1 VHGRG
6 TTGDEVIP
14 LEIQAFL
21 NQLRSRPD
29 YQGQIAHIE
38 HLPPRR
44 TNTGKLDE
52 PLAGGLQDCLE
63 VNGLWPLYAHQAR
76 AVDLSRQGK
85 NVIIATFSASG
96 KTLCYNIAVMQAML
110 TEPGCRALYLFPTK
124 ALAQDQLGK
133 LHQQFCPDLLPD
145 EAIAT
150 FDGDTPKSERADV
163 RRQSRII
170 LTNPDML
177 HIGIMPNHLNWAGF
191 FRHLRYV
198 VVDEAHIYRGVFG
211 SHVACVLRRLRRL
224 CRAYGSSPRFILA
237 TATVANPG
245 EHAER
250 LTGLPCEVVDNDG
263 SPRGWKDFVFWNP
276 PLIDEKKTARRS
288 AHWETTN
295 IFTALVEQGTR
306 TLTFT
311 RTRRLTELIYVYAK
325 DRLGEISY
333 KLSKL
338 VMPYRAGY
346 MPEDRRRIEQGLFG
360 GKLLGVVATN
370 ALELGID
377 SGGLEATVLD
387 GYPGSISSTWQ
398 QAGRSG
404 RSTGES
410 LSFLVAWDNPL
421 DQYFMRHPS
430 DFFQKGFE
438 NVLVNP
444 GNPYILKAHLL
455 SAAWERPLDTTDEAV
470 FGPNYVPQRD
480 ALVEEGQLRERR
492 GRWYLAPTIAYPA
505 QNINIRSTSGETY
518 SVVDVSTGSLMET
531 VEGSVAFFQVHP
543 GAIYLHQGES
553 YLITRL
559 DLTNK
564 VAYAEPTRAQYY
576 TETKEIHDL
585 RIIKVRENKTIG
597 PVTVNIGDVE
607 VTVAVVGFK
616 KIRQFSEETIGEEPL
631 DLPTITFPTV
641 ALWFDVP
648 PAAAA
653 RIAASGMDFAGGL
666 HATEH
671 AAIGILPLFALCD
684 RNDIGGVSTPFHPD
698 TGRAQVF
705 IYDAYPGGIGIAEKG
720 YEIITDLWQATLRVI
735 AECPCDDGCPSC
747 VQSPK
752 CGNNNKP
759 LDKAAA
765 KVILREIQSG

>member
-1 VHGRG
+1 M
-6 TTGDEVIP
+6 
-14 LEIQAFL
+14 EIQAFL
-21 NQLRSRPD
+21 NHIRSLPGYD
-29 YQGQIAHIE
+29 NQIAHIE
-38 HLPPRR
+38 HIAPRR
-44 TNTGKLDE
+44 AAYGNLDE
-52 PLAGGLQDCLE
+52 PLSPALQARLDA
-63 VNGLWPLYAHQAR
+63 NGLSRLYAHQAAAVNHVR
-76 AVDLSRQGK
+76 AGR
-85 NVIIATFSASG
+85 NVIIATSSASG
-96 KTLCYNIAVMQAML
+96 KTLVYNIAVMQAVL
-110 TEPGCRALYLFPTK
+110 TDPATRAIFLFPTK
-124 ALAQDQLGK
+124 ALAQDQLHK
-133 LHQQFCPDLLPD
+133 LHELFSPGLLPV
-145 EAIAT
+145 EGIAT
-150 FDGDTPKSERADV
+150 FDGDTPRSERADV
-163 RRQSRII
+163 RRYGRII

-177 HIGIMPNHLNWAGF
+177 HVGILPQHPSWASLL
-191 FRHLRYV
+191 RHLKYV

-211 SHVACVLRRLRRL
+211 SHVGCVLRRLRRL
-224 CRAYGSSPRFILA
+224 CRLYGSDPQFVLCS
-237 TATVANPG
+237 ATVANPA
-245 EHAER
+245 EHALA
-250 LTGLPCEVVDNDG
+250 LTGLPCEVVDNDT

-276 PLIDEKKTARRS
+276 PLRDEKKTARRS
-288 AHWETTN
+288 AHWESTN
-295 IFTALVEQGTR
+295 LFTALIEQGTR

-311 RTRRLTELIYVYAK
+311 RTRRLTELIYIYTK
-325 DRLGEISY
+325 QCLLETSY
-333 KLSKL
+333 ELSKL
-338 VMPYRAGY
+338 VMPYRGGY
-346 MPEDRRRIEQGLFG
+346 MPEDRRRIEKDLFG

-377 SGGLEATVLD
+377 SGGLEATILD

-404 RSTGES
+404 RSQGES

-438 NVLVNP
+438 HVLVNP

-455 SAAWERPLDTTDEAV
+455 CAAWERPLDASDGEL
-470 FGPNYVPQRD
+470 FGNDFAPQRD
-480 ALVEEGQLRERR
+480 ALAAEGQLRERR
-492 GRWYLAPTIAYPA
+492 HKWYLAPSVAYPA
-505 QNINIRSTSGETY
+505 ANINIRSSSGEDY
-518 SVVDVSTGSLMET
+518 SVVDMSTGSLMET
-531 VEGSVAFFQVHP
+531 VESSVAFFQVHP

-559 DLTNK
+559 DLTNR
-564 VAYAEPTRAQYY
+564 VAYAEPNRASYY

-585 RIIKVRENKTIG
+585 HVLKVRDTKAIG
-597 PVTVNIGDVE
+597 PVNVSVGDVE
-607 VTVAVVGFK
+607 VTIDVVGFK
-616 KIRQFSEETIGEEPL
+616 KYRQFSEEVIGEEPL

-648 PAAAA
+648 AKALA
-653 RIAASGMDFAGGL
+653 RIAEKGRDFAGGL

-684 RNDIGGVSTPFHPD
+684 RNDIGGVSTPLHPD

-720 YEIITDLWQATLRVI
+720 YDMITELWQATLTVI

-759 LDKAAA
+759 LDKLAA
-765 KVILREIQSG
+765 KWILEEIQSG

>member
-1 VHGRG
+1 M
-6 TTGDEVIP
+6 
-14 LEIQAFL
+14 EIQAFL
-21 NQLRSRPD
+21 NHVRSQST
-29 YQGQIAHIE
+29 YENQIAHIE
-38 HLPPRR
+38 HIAPRR
-44 TNTGKLDE
+44 ASYAGLDE
-52 PLAGGLQDCLE
+52 PLSAELQDCLDGQ
-63 VNGLWPLYAHQAR
+63 GLSPLYSHQAE
-76 AVDLSRQGK
+76 AVNKIRRGK
-85 NVIIATFSASG
+85 NVIIATSSASG
-96 KTLCYNIAVMQAML
+96 KTLCYNIAVMQAIL
-110 TEPGCRALYLFPTK
+110 KEPATRALFLFPTK
-124 ALAQDQLGK
+124 ALAQDQLLK
-133 LHQQFCPDLLPD
+133 LHELFCPGLLPS
-145 EAIAT
+145 EGAAT
-150 FDGDTPKSERADV
+150 FDGDTPRSERADV
-163 RRQSRII
+163 RRYGRIV

-177 HIGIMPNHLNWAGF
+177 HVGIMPNHQSWAGLL
-191 FRHLRYV
+191 RHLKYV

-224 CRAYGSSPRFILA
+224 CRLYGSEPQFILC

-245 EHAER
+245 EHASG

-276 PLIDEKKTARRS
+276 PLMDEKKTARRS
-288 AHWETTN
+288 AHWESTN
-295 IFTALVEQGTR
+295 LFTALVSQGTR

-311 RTRRLTELIYVYAK
+311 RTRRLTELIYIYTK
-325 DRLGEISY
+325 QRLMEISY
-333 KLSKL
+333 QLSQL
-338 VMPYRAGY
+338 VMPYRGGY
-346 MPEDRRRIEQGLFG
+346 MPEDRRRIERELFG

-377 SGGLEATVLD
+377 SGGLEATILD

-404 RSTGES
+404 RSQGES

-438 NVLVNP
+438 HVLVNP
-444 GNPYILKAHLL
+444 DNPYILKAHLL
-455 SAAWERPLDTTDEAV
+455 CAAWERPLGSDDEAI
-470 FGPNYVPQRD
+470 FSGGFIKERD
-480 ALVEEGQLRERR
+480 ALAEDSQLRERR
-492 GRWYLAPTIAYPA
+492 GKWYLAPSISYPA
-505 QNINIRSTSGETY
+505 QKINIRSSSGQDY
-518 SVVDVSTGSLMET
+518 AVVDVSTGSLMET
-531 VEGSVAFFQVHP
+531 VESSVAFFQVHP
-543 GAIYLHQGES
+543 GAIYLHQGDS
-553 YLITRL
+553 YLITKL
-559 DLTNK
+559 DLTNH
-564 VAYAEPTRAQYY
+564 VAYAEPNRANYY

-585 RIIKVRENKTIG
+585 HVLKVRNTKTVG
-597 PVTVNIGDVE
+597 LVNVSVGDVE
-607 VTVAVVGFK
+607 VTIDVVGFK
-616 KIRQFSEETIGEEPL
+616 KYRQFSEEVIGEEPL

-641 ALWFDVP
+641 ALWFDIP
-648 PAAAA
+648 PHAIA
-653 RIAASGMDFAGGL
+653 RIAEKGMDFAGGL

-720 YEIITDLWQATLRVI
+720 YDMITELWQATLNVI

-765 KVILREIQSG
+765 RVILGEIQSG

>member
-1 VHGRG
+1 M
-6 TTGDEVIP
+6 
-14 LEIQAFL
+14 EIQAFL
-21 NQLRSRPD
+21 NHIRSRTG
-29 YQGQIAHIE
+29 YENQIAHIE
-38 HLPPRR
+38 HIAPRR
-44 TNTGKLDE
+44 PVYGKLDE
-52 PLAGGLQDCLE
+52 PLAPALQDCLDGH
-63 VNGLWPLYAHQAR
+63 GLSRLYAHQAK
-76 AVDLSRQGK
+76 AVDLVRAGK
-85 NVIIATFSASG
+85 NVIIATTSASG
-96 KTLCYNIAVMQAML
+96 KSLVYNIAVMQAVL
-110 TEPGCRALYLFPTK
+110 TEPATRALYLFPTK
-124 ALAQDQLGK
+124 ALAQDQLRK
-133 LHQQFCPDLLPD
+133 LNELFSPALLPP
-145 EAIAT
+145 ESLAT
-150 FDGDTPKSERADV
+150 FDGDTPRSERADV
-163 RRQSRII
+163 RRYGRII

-177 HIGIMPNHLNWAGF
+177 HVGIIPNHQSWAALL
-191 FRHLRYV
+191 RHLKYV

-224 CRAYGSSPRFILA
+224 CRLYGSNPQFILC

-245 EHAER
+245 EHAEA

-276 PLIDEKKTARRS
+276 PLMDEKKTARRS

-295 IFTALVEQGTR
+295 LFTELILQGSR

-325 DRLGEISY
+325 DRLQEESY
-333 KLSKL
+333 ELSQL
-338 VMPYRAGY
+338 VMPYRGGY
-346 MPEDRRRIEQGLFG
+346 MPEDRRRIEKELFG

-377 SGGLEATVLD
+377 SGGLEATILD

-404 RSTGES
+404 RSQGES

-438 NVLVNP
+438 HVLVNP
-444 GNPYILKAHLL
+444 SNPYILQAHLL
-455 SAAWERPLDTTDEAV
+455 CAAWEKPLDSTDEAV
-470 FGPNYVPQRD
+470 FGGDFTKERD
-480 ALVEEGQLRERR
+480 ELAAESQLRERR
-492 GRWYLAPTIAYPA
+492 GKWYLAPSISYPA
-505 QNINIRSTSGETY
+505 QKINIRSSSGQDY
-518 SVVDVSTGSLMET
+518 AVVDVSTGSLMET
-531 VEGSVAFFQVHP
+531 VESSVAFFQVHP
-543 GAIYLHQGES
+543 GAIYLHQGDS
-553 YLITRL
+553 YLITKL
-559 DLTNK
+559 DLTNH
-564 VAYAEPTRAQYY
+564 VAYAEPTRANYY

-585 RIIKVRENKTIG
+585 HVLKVRNTKTVG
-597 PVTVNIGDVE
+597 LVNVSIGDVE
-607 VTVAVVGFK
+607 VTIDVVGFK
-616 KIRQFSEETIGEEPL
+616 KYRQFSEEVIGEEPL
-631 DLPTITFPTV
+631 DLPTIRFNTV
-641 ALWFDVP
+641 ALWFDIP
-648 PAAAA
+648 PKAIA
-653 RIAASGMDFAGGL
+653 RIAEKGRDFAGGL

-684 RNDIGGVSTPFHPD
+684 RNDIGGVSTPMHPD

-720 YEIITDLWQATLRVI
+720 YDMIAELWEATLNVI
-735 AECPCDDGCPSC
+735 KECPCEDGCPSC

-765 KVILREIQSG
+765 RVILEEILKG